1 MKAWI
6 FKQKRA
12 ILCLS
17 VATLMS
23 GCQSTQDKHTEKN
36 STTTHVVTAPT
47 AVQTPY
53 QLKILHINDHH
64 SHLDEDQVQLKFD
77 LGQGNEEF
85 WVKRGG
91 FARVTALMQV
101 LDQPEQTIKMHGG
114 DATTGDSY
122 YTLTDGVSDAVAMN
136 QICFDTFVFGN
147 HEFDA
152 KDQGLKFFIDQL
164 TQQQLGKCQKP
175 TQILAANVVFGPTSP
190 LYQNQQVKKSTIIEK
205 QGEKIGII
213 GITIA
218 KKTKNAAQTNADT
231 LLTDELTAAQ
241 QEIDALKAQGVNK
254 IILQSHIGYDF
265 DQKIAQQLTDVD
277 VIVGADSHT
286 FLGPQSLNTV
296 GLKPQGEYPT
306 RTTNKNGD
314 PVCIV
319 QAWQYTYV
327 LGELNVQF
335 DPEGRIINC
344 QGTPHLLL
352 DEHIKHA
359 NTGKEI
365 SVEELEKIEHI
376 IQKNDLPLRF
386 VTPDFNTQKAI
397 QPFKNRKEILEN
409 TVVATAKTPFCSQN
423 KPSKTPKESCVTYGG
438 DIQQYVA
445 EAIYQQAQHYF
456 KADLSLQNAGG
467 VRMAIPQGP
476 ITQDTIY
483 QLMPF
488 KNKLVQLSMT
498 GVEIKATLE
507 DAIDGSAAS
516 AGGYPYAGAMRWVV
530 DLTQPK
536 GQRVQQLEVR
546 ASSGK
551 YQPIRLNKTYQVAT
565 SDFLAH
571 GYWYY
576 NTLKTVTGS
585 RYREFNVDYTQVFLD
600 YLNALPTVKGEK
612 VIQRLPISAY
622 STQSLID
629 AP

>member
-23 GCQSTQDKHTEKN
+23 GCQSTQDKHTEKD

-77 LGQGNEEF
+77 LGQGNEAF

-175 TQILAANVVFGPTSP
+175 TQILAANVVFDPTSP

-205 QGEKIGII
+205 QGEKIGIV

-286 FLGPQSLNTV
+286 FLGPQSLNNV

-352 DEHIKHA
+352 D
-359 NTGKEI
+359 
-365 SVEELEKIEHI
+365 
-376 IQKNDLPLRF
+376 
-386 VTPDFNTQKAI
+386 
-397 QPFKNRKEILEN
+397 
-409 TVVATAKTPFCSQN
+409 
-423 KPSKTPKESCVTYGG
+423 
-438 DIQQYVA
+438 
-445 EAIYQQAQHYF
+445 
-456 KADLSLQNAGG
+456 
-467 VRMAIPQGP
+467 
-476 ITQDTIY
+476 
-483 QLMPF
+483 
-488 KNKLVQLSMT
+488 
-498 GVEIKATLE
+498 
-507 DAIDGSAAS
+507 
-516 AGGYPYAGAMRWVV
+516 
-530 DLTQPK
+530 
-536 GQRVQQLEVR
+536 
-546 ASSGK
+546 
-551 YQPIRLNKTYQVAT
+551 
-565 SDFLAH
+565 
-571 GYWYY
+571 
-576 NTLKTVTGS
+576 
-585 RYREFNVDYTQVFLD
+585 
-600 YLNALPTVKGEK
+600 
-612 VIQRLPISAY
+612 
-622 STQSLID
+622 
-629 AP
+629 